1 MKLSSIQK
9 LRRFELQ
16 KAAYEVARKQ
26 GFHYITVAQI
36 ARHAGTSKG
45 VVHHYFKSK
54 KQLIEYAV
62 RYSHRVYRNTIVS
75 RLKEA
80 RTPSE
85 RLWSIIDGTFDPDQF
100 NAEICRLWLTIFDE
114 LKHDRK
120 LARLVAIL
128 DKRSVSLTLSAVKE
142 LVEEHEVNDKA
153 YTIMGLMDGL
163 WILSA
168 SDPEITRETAL
179 RDLAAYICRNIPRFD
194 PSAVRLQ
201 D

>member
-1 MKLSSIQK
+1 MKLSSIQRI
-9 LRRFELQ
+9 RRLELQ
-16 KAAYEVARKQ
+16 KAAYQVARKH
-26 GFHYITVAQI
+26 GFHSITVEQI
-36 ARHAGTSKG
+36 ARRAGTSKG
-45 VVHHYFKSK
+45 IVHHYFKNK

-62 RYSHRVYRNTIVS
+62 RYAHRVYRNAIVS

-100 NAEICRLWLTIFDE
+100 GPEICRLWLTIFDE

-128 DKRSVSLTLSAVKE
+128 DKRSISLTLSAVKE
-142 LVEEHEVNDKA
+142 LVDAHEVNDKA

-168 SDPEITRETAL
+168 TDPEITRETAL
-179 RDLAAYICRNIPRFD
+179 RDIGTYIVRNLPRFD
-194 PSAVRLQ
+194 PSAVKL
-201 D
+201 